1 MNNFFDTILQDV
13 VKLAPKMLTKS
24 YENNLLETLKHK
36 YEGICSKFGYIKH
49 NSIEL
54 KKVNVGKV
62 ELSTF
67 HGYVLF
73 NVEFSAKIC
82 NPAIGSVI
90 KCVVKNTNS
99 FGILCT
105 SGIYDNNKYYN
116 VLNVV
121 VPKLNESE
129 NIDMLNKINI
139 DEEVNIEILGKKYM
153 LNNESIHIFGKI
165 IDKTSTT
172 KIDLDYAEDKA
183 EIESIVEDINEED
196 DDQDLDLEEDEDEQ
210 EEVDD
215 EVEEDEDFDDV
226 VEDDEDNNEGSEDEY
241 NE

>member
-1 MNNFFDTILQDV
+1 MNNFFDTNLQDV

-24 YENNLLETLKHK
+24 YENNILETLKHK

-49 NSIEL
+49 ESIEL
-54 KKVNVGKV
+54 KKVNIGKV
-62 ELSTF
+62 EMSTF

-73 NVEFSAKIC
+73 NVEFLAKIC

-105 SGIYDNNKYYN
+105 SGIYDNNRYYN

-121 VPKLNESE
+121 VPKLNESD
-129 NIDMLNKINI
+129 NIDMLNNINI
-139 DEEVNIEILGKKYM
+139 DEEVNIEILGKKYI
-153 LNNESIHIFGKI
+153 LNNENIHIFGKL

-172 KIDLDYAEDKA
+172 KVDLDYTEDKA
-183 EIESIVEDINEED
+183 EIESVDEDINEV
-196 DDQDLDLEEDEDEQ
+196 DQDLELEEDDDEQ
-210 EEVDD
+210 EEQEDD
-215 EVEEDEDFDDV
+215 VDEDADSDIV
-226 VEDDEDNNEGSEDEY
+226 VEDDEDTNEGSEDEY
-241 NE
+241 IE